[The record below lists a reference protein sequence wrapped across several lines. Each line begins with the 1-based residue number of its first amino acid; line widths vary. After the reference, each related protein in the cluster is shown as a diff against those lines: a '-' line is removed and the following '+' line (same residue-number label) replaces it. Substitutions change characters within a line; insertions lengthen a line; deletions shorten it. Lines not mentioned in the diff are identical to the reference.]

1 MEPETAA
8 TASSKRSAEDS
19 GGGGMPA
26 KPRLDSAPLTDE
38 AGTRK
43 QAILATFGW
52 YRDTLDAHHDQRE
65 RVIKCSRDIT
75 ALSKKM
81 IFALLRVTQDPPE
94 RVFQGVQAQH
104 KKVLELFAK
113 MAVDLQGSD
122 AAKYNRQATP
132 ALQEYIEAIGLW
144 RFLEHNQLITKQQ
157 VEETLA
163 PSRITTVTD
172 EDYLLGISDLP
183 GEVNRYCINAIGKG
197 DHDAVRNCLAFMRQL
212 KEGVSLVMCACGSR
226 DLLKKAEV
234 LDSSLSKTEMA
245 YYSMSVRESEFP
257 QTAQAA

>member
-1 MEPETAA
+1 MEPETEAA
-8 TASSKRSAEDS
+8 TPCKRRTEDS
-19 GGGGMPA
+19 GDGGSAPA
-26 KPRLDSAPLTDE
+26 KPRLESDPAADAPSA
-38 AGTRK
+38 RK
-43 QAILATFGW
+43 QAILATFGG
-52 YRDTLDAHHDQRE
+52 YRDTLDAHYDQRE

-94 RVFQGVQAQH
+94 RVFQGVRAQH

-113 MAVDLQGSD
+113 MAADLQGSD

-132 ALQEYIEAIGLW
+132 GLQEYIEAIGLW

-157 VEETLA
+157 VEESLA
-163 PSRITTVTD
+163 ASRITTVTD

-212 KEGVSLVMCACGSR
+212 KDGVSVVLCACGIR
-226 DLLKKAEV
+226 DLVKKAEV
-234 LDSSLSKTEMA
+234 LDSSLVKTEQA
-245 YYSMSVRESEFP
+245 YYSMSVRESEFRQP
-257 QTAQAA
+257 A